1 MDSLRQRKT
10 CCPLRRVCRRS
21 PRLRG
26 SPESAAQKAASRP
39 FLRPCKNSV
48 VDTARGKARRGAA
61 RPCNAAAPTAAKFRA
76 LPTPRSSPQHRVR
89 APVQLSPLRPS
100 EDARQKQPSPALSLG
115 LPRNEAA
122 EAKSRRIRFAAPE
135 KEASPLIPQLG
146 KQNTALFQRK
156 ITPPPKIEL
165 CRRARFHPPA
175 PHRAARSKGA
185 ETTCFR
191 CSQRCPQARPRRKVP
206 DRHRQGRSSSTDRFR
221 TELN

>member
-1 MDSLRQRKT
+1 MRETFSLSS
-10 CCPLRRVCRRS
+10 V
-21 PRLRG
+21 
-26 SPESAAQKAASRP
+26 SAAFRSDCAPPDAAGRKAWPRP
-39 FLRPCKNSV
+39 FLRLHENSV
-48 VDTARGKARRGAA
+48 VDTSRGKARRGAA
-61 RPCNAAAPTAAKFRA
+61 RPCNAAAPAPRCST
-76 LPTPRSSPQHRVR
+76 LPAPRSSPQHRVR